1 MLLPSDPQDDGEAW
15 GQGSRVTDRIRGSLA
30 RDHPIGQF
38 LRFGIVGT
46 IGFVVD
52 TAVLYL
58 ALWLGAGFYGGR
70 VISYLVAATGNW
82 ALNRAFTFPSSG
94 DDHAHRQWAKFLVL
108 NVFGAIANYGA
119 YAALIGM
126 GEPFL
131 TYPVLA
137 VAAGSIAGMVF
148 NFTLSKRFVFSNPE

>member
-1 MLLPSDPQDDGEAW
+1 MPSNPQNEGGTW
-15 GQGSRVTDRIRGSLA
+15 VGGSGITDRIRISLA

-38 LRFGIVGT
+38 LRFGVVGT

-70 VISYLVAATGNW
+70 VISYLVAASGNW
-82 ALNRAFTFPSSG
+82 ALNRAFTFPSSR
-94 DDHAHRQWAKFLVL
+94 DDHAHRQWVKFLVL

-119 YAALIGM
+119 YAALIGV
-126 GEPFL
+126 GEPFR

-137 VAAGSIAGMVF
+137 VAAGSLAGLVF
-148 NFTLSKRFVFSNPE
+148 NFTLSKRFVFSRAE